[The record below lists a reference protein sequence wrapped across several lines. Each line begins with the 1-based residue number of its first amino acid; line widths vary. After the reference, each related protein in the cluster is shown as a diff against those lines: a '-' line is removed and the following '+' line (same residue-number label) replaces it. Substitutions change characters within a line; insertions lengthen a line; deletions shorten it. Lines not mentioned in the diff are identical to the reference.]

1 MSAKE
6 YESARQLYIESQ
18 LVVGQARQAA
28 RERKE
33 AIKAQR
39 RAERKAQA
47 AEERRIKEVD
57 KAMRVASATAIQWP
71 KTLRKNRYSKYR
83 IEIEQLARLYA
94 DLEHNEGIKV
104 GLDTAIRNLAEEVI
118 EAEQAGLI
126 KREAKE
132 TVRGF
137 VIDLNKNYGQFPAES
152 QLTKKEM
159 LVGM

>member
-1 MSAKE
+1 
-6 YESARQLYIESQ
+6 
-18 LVVGQARQAA
+18 
-28 RERKE
+28 
-33 AIKAQR
+33 
-39 RAERKAQA
+39 
-47 AEERRIKEVD
+47 
-57 KAMRVASATAIQWP
+57 MRVASATAIQWP